1 MNIRKPVDYSALF
14 TELEVLLTKG
24 LPQLEL
30 YCQIGRLIS
39 GRPEKGVAI
48 AAAEYLQGTYPDA
61 SGFSPR
67 NLRRMRAFYCAYKNE
82 PDSMAAAMQIGWTQN
97 VVILEAGLTAQ
108 ENLWYL
114 QAVRRFGWS
123 KGKLLRQIASAAHFI
138 YPSTCRMRCAIM
150 RKTPP
155 WRRIP
160 AMPKPKITS
169 AMELEMLVQ
178 QMGFLP
184 FFSCSIPSFSI
195 EEFTPSRYWF
205 VDGVDG
211 PWEWR
216 MELARRGVVAYGKLF
231 SKKAGLVSR
240 EWYPDLANCR
250 RDGYDFDAR
259 YEEGLASYREKRVM
273 DVLFREGPTL
283 SKDLKRLAG
292 FGGDGLKGFDT
303 VITNLQM
310 QTYITVHSFEYARD
324 KHGQPYGWGIAK
336 YAVTEDVL
344 GADVSRGAYHRDP
357 EESKARIIRHLGL
370 LYPDAFDKE
379 LAKFIR

>member
-82 PDSMAAAMQIGWTQN
+82 PDSMAAAMQIGWAQN

-138 YPSTCRMRCAIM
+138 YPPTCRMRCAIM